1 MVISSFMLQR
11 FLGLPA
17 LVLVW
22 VLSLSLSFY
31 FACCTTSVPVN
42 LVGHDAPGFTFL
54 ITIMITLHG
63 WANQSKPYMIDM
75 TSNNILIMI
84 YVQQI
89 LKCMTVTTWSQSYD
103 IILCGEDD

>member
-1 MVISSFMLQR
+1 MLQR

-22 VLSLSLSFY
+22 VLSLSVSFY
-31 FACCTTSVPVN
+31 FACCTSVPVN

-84 YVQQI
+84 RSTNIEVLPHGANPMILFYV
-89 LKCMTVTTWSQSYD
+89 
-103 IILCGEDD
+103 EDD